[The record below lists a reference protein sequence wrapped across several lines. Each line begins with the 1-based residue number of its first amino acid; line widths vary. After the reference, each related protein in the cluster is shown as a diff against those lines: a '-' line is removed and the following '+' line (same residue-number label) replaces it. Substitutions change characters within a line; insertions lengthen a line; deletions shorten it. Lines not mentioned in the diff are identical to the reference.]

1 MRKIV
6 FSVTMLAIALSGF
19 AQKKNVT
26 RAEDKLYEPTESNLK
41 SAQADIEAAMKD
53 PTTADQAKTYYVA
66 GQVYYKFYEEEEK
79 KRLGGQTANQSI
91 KDEYLIK
98 AIDAF
103 AKAAELDQ
111 KPDEKGKVNPKH
123 TKDLKRNLET
133 YSRYLINEG
142 LNNYNEQNYAKAV
155 ALWGKYLEVPFFPI
169 MKSAGME
176 KDTLYSEIKFYA
188 MSAAINVPELRP
200 TAVRYME
207 ELKDAGYKEQQ
218 KIYQWLYDEY
228 KAAND
233 TVKFLKTLQDGLKK
247 FPDDMYLMG
256 NLINYYIYS
265 NKTKEAVDYLDNA
278 IKSDP
283 KNPQYYAI
291 KGNLLL
297 NGEKNYDGAIK
308 LFSDAAELDP
318 SYVLAQAGL
327 GLVYVTRAE
336 EISNSANAI
345 KDNQKYNAERQRAK
359 AEFEKAIPYLEKAR
373 TLKPDDVDN
382 LRVLRAAYLRLE
394 RGKDYEKI
402 NAEIKKLEK

>member
-6 FSVTMLAIALSGF
+6 FSVTMLAVALSGF

-41 SAQADIEAAMKD
+41 SAQVDIEAAMKD
-53 PTTADQAKTYYVA
+53 PTTANWAKTYYVA
-66 GQVYYKFYEEEEK
+66 GQIYYKFYEEEEK
-79 KRLGGQTANQSI
+79 KRLSGKTADQSI
-91 KDEYLIK
+91 KDEYLVK

-103 AKAAELDQ
+103 AKAAQLDEL
-111 KPDEKGKVNPKH
+111 PDEKGKISPKY
-123 TKDLKRNLET
+123 TKDLKRNIET

-142 LNNYNEQNYAKAV
+142 LNNYNERNYVKAV
-155 ALWGKYLEVPFFPI
+155 MLWGKYLEVPSYPI
-169 MKSAGME
+169 VKSSGIE
-176 KDTLYSEIKFYA
+176 KDTLYNEIKFYA
-188 MSAAINVPELRP
+188 VDAANRVPELKP
-200 TAVRYME
+200 KAIQFME
-207 ELKDAGYKEQQ
+207 ELKRAGYKEQSM
-218 KIYQWLYDEY
+218 YQWLYEEY

-247 FPDDMYLMG
+247 FPNDIYLMG

-265 NKTKEAVDYLDNA
+265 NKIDEAITYLDNA

-283 KNPQYYAI
+283 KNSQYYAV

-297 NGEKNYDGAIK
+297 NSKKDFDGAAT
-308 LFSDAAELDP
+308 LFAKAAELDP
-318 SYVLAQAGL
+318 SNALAQAGL

-336 EISNSANAI
+336 DINDKASSI
-345 KDNQKYNAERQRAK
+345 KDNQKYQAERQRAK

-394 RGKDYEKI
+394 RGNDYEKI
-402 NAEIKKLEK
+402 NAEIKALGS